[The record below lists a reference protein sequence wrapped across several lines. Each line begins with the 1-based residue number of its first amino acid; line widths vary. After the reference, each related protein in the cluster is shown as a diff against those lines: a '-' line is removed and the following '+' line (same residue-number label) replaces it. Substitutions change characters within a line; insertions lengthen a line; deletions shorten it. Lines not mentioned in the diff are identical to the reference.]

1 MNINNN
7 KQKLLELFSYK
18 ILKQKDSMRYI
29 KFKKNKIKRFFYSL
43 KKFGFSYILYNLSRF
58 RVPILFGNI
67 HTKLFFGK
75 KMIWPASDISANVF
89 SMYGISPHKSEKR
102 LILWVINNL
111 NDFEVFYDIGA
122 HLGFYTA
129 LSQEILKNGEIHAF
143 EANKKLCKY
152 LNKNFSNSVNVNIVC
167 TAVAN
172 LDGDVDFYDATKTED
187 SSTSSRFNL
196 SAIHINP
203 YKVKA
208 ITLDEYVA
216 KGNKVPTTI
225 KIDVEGGEYDVI
237 IGASGIIEKY
247 KPKIVMEV
255 WGGKMGREYSDKA
268 FKKLQEFGYQAFAL
282 DGNIP
287 ITDPVGSILDLSNGA
302 RDNFLFLA
310 K

>member
-1 MNINNN
+1 MTN
-7 KQKLLELFSYK
+7 KERYKLKEFF
-18 ILKQKDSMRYI
+18 IQCVLKHKNSMQYI
-29 KFKKNKIKRFFYSL
+29 KNEKSKIKRFFYNF
-43 KKFGFSYILYNLSRF
+43 KKFGVYYVMYNLSRF
-58 RVPILFGNI
+58 KIHSIWNI
-67 HTKLFFGK
+67 SAKLFFGR
-75 KMIWPASDISANVF
+75 KMIWPSSDMGANVLL
-89 SMYGISPHKSEKR
+89 MYRISPHKSEKK
-102 LILWVINNL
+102 LTVWMMDNL
-111 NDFEVFYDIGA
+111 EDSEVFYDIGA

-152 LNKNFSNSVNVNIVC
+152 LNKNFSHSVNVNIMC

-196 SAIHINP
+196 SAMHINP

-216 KGNKVPTTI
+216 RGNKVPTTI

-255 WGGKMGREYSDKA
+255 WGGEIGREYSDKA
-268 FKKLQEFGYQAFAL
+268 IKKLFGFGYEAFAL
-282 DGNIP
+282 DGSVP
-287 ITDPVGSILDLSNGA
+287 ITDPVGSILDSSDGA